1 MYIFVRLTG
10 ETSAGKSS
18 MINLLLNE
26 RVLPTHIKQ
35 NTLTVCEISYGAE
48 REAVIHLNDPEMKPI
63 KLQENKFDVIKKYIE
78 KPTDDKQWCKKIEIK
93 IPNPLLQVQ
102 SSQQQWFYQ

>member
-1 MYIFVRLTG
+1 
-10 ETSAGKSS
+10 

-26 RVLPTHIKQ
+26 SVLPTSITQ
-35 NTLTVCEISYGAE
+35 NTLTVCEISYGAK
-48 REAVIHLNDPEMKPI
+48 REAVIHFDKPEIKPI
-63 KLQENKFDVIKKYIE
+63 KLQENKFFEIKQYIE

-102 SSQQQWFYQ
+102 GFQ